1 MSRLGARLALASGTI
16 GAVLL
21 LAGCASAS
29 AGVSISF
36 DDGDGDGQTTVSG
49 NPVSVRCTT
58 ASASGIATD
67 APQTGV
73 TVQFGDGAQQSSVS
87 AWVYDERI
95 YLFEAR
101 DIDVEV
107 DGDRI
112 RIDAAPGTVA
122 IAEAEPGDQLGAGAV
137 DTENAIEVDGS
148 LTIDLTCDR

>member
-1 MSRLGARLALASGTI
+1 MSRLRAGLALASGI
-16 GAVLL
+16 VGAVLL

-29 AGVSISF
+29 TGVSISF
-36 DDGDGDGQTTVSG
+36 DDGDGQTTVSG
-49 NPVSVRCTT
+49 NPASVRCTT
-58 ASASGIATD
+58 TSASGIATD

-87 AWVYDERI
+87 AWVHDERI

-101 DIDVEV
+101 DIDIET

-112 RIDAAPGTVA
+112 RIDAAQGTVA
-122 IAEAEPGDQLGAGAV
+122 IAEAEPGAQPDAGAF